1 MSIVSRFRPFLLLG
15 TMLALSPAGSASA
28 APWTRLE
35 TPSFT
40 FYSNAD
46 REVTQRFAGELEDFR
61 RFVAR
66 ALGDGAV
73 ANPLPTEVY
82 LFASHD
88 DFEGFGLG
96 ESNVGWFTSTRQ
108 ANVIAIDTAAAAGTE
123 VAYHEYVH
131 FVVENATPAVPLW
144 LNEGLAEFY
153 STFRQQG
160 DRAEVGRPLERHV
173 EFLRHNRLRSLAELF
188 AVDRESPEYTEENR
202 RGLFYAES
210 WAFVHYLLVGQKE
223 FAVEVGDF
231 LGRMRDGEPADAA
244 YQAAFGTSTVG
255 LRRDLEHYVGGA
267 RFAYLVLPGD
277 RAGAPP
283 AEPVPLTAAEA
294 DARLGLLRLA
304 SQVGNEQQARDAFN
318 RALAADPNNATA
330 MRGMGE
336 LGLRRGDY
344 RQAAA
349 WLEEALARAADRVDI
364 LDLHGLALLQVVQSE
379 LPAAGPLEPAA
390 RETVAAARQSL
401 AQAIAR
407 APTFAPALASYG
419 TTFFWDDDPSEGIA
433 VSAQAVR
440 LLPRNA
446 LILSTHLALVA
457 QAGDVEEARR
467 VYGWLRRP
475 AVRPTAENL
484 ADADRALFN
493 ARYQSLIRAYREP
506 EQYGELLAGLETL
519 AGDAPDGRILSEVE
533 TQIDRLREVVDR
545 NLWADLYNRAV
556 GLLEAGDRQAG
567 LDLLERVASESNDAQ
582 IVDRAEEALG
592 AAGGPRH
599 RR

>member
-1 MSIVSRFRPFLLLG
+1 MPTDSRSRRVLLLASL
-15 TMLALSPAGSASA
+15 LAFGLVGSAA
-28 APWTRLE
+28 AQWTRLV

-40 FYSNAD
+40 FYSNAEG
-46 REVTQRFAGELEDFR
+46 EVTQRFAAKLEDFR
-61 RFVAR
+61 HFVAG

-73 ANPLPTEVY
+73 ASPLPTEVY
-82 LFASHD
+82 LFASHE
-88 DFEGFGLG
+88 DFEAFGLG
-96 ESNVGWFTSTRQ
+96 QSNVGWFTSTRQ
-108 ANVIAIDTAAAAGTE
+108 ANVIAIDAAALAGTE

-131 FVVENATPAVPLW
+131 FIVENATPAVPLW

-160 DRAEVGRPLERHV
+160 ERAEVGRPLERHV
-173 EFLRHNRLRSLAELF
+173 EFLRRHRLSSLAELF
-188 AVDRESPEYTEENR
+188 AVDRQSPDYTEESR
-202 RGLFYAES
+202 RGLFYAQS

-223 FAVEVGDF
+223 FDVEVGDF

-244 YQAAFGTSTVG
+244 YEAAFGTSTVG
-255 LRRDLEHYVGGA
+255 LRRDLEHYVGQA
-267 RFAYLVLPGD
+267 RFGYLVLPGGH
-277 RAGAPP
+277 ASAAPAAP
-283 AEPVPLTAAEA
+283 ERLTAAEA

-304 SQVGNEQQARDAFN
+304 GQAGDEEQARDAFN
-318 RALAADPNNATA
+318 RALAADPDNATA

-336 LGLRRGDY
+336 LELRHRDY

-349 WLEEALARAADRVDI
+349 WLAEGLARAPERVDI
-364 LDLHGLALLQVVQSE
+364 LDLHGLALLQVVQSG
-379 LPAAGPLEPAA
+379 LASSGPLEPEA
-390 RETVAAARQSL
+390 RELVAAARQSL

-419 TTFFWDDDPSEGIA
+419 TTFFWDEDPSEGIA

-457 QAGDVEEARR
+457 QAGDVPEAQR

-493 ARYQSLIRAYREP
+493 AQFQRLIRSYRAP
-506 EQYGELLAGLETL
+506 EQYAELLAGLEAL
-519 AGDAPDGRILSEVE
+519 ASEAPDRRLLLELES
-533 TQIDRLREVVDR
+533 QIGRLREVVDR
-545 NLWADLYNRAV
+545 NQWADLYNRALS
-556 GLLEAGDRQAG
+556 LLDAGERQAG
-567 LDLLERVASESNDAQ
+567 LILLERVASESNDAQ
-582 IVDRAEEALG
+582 IVHRAEEALG
-592 AAGGPRH
+592 AMGTSRQ